1 MKSVGWMKWL
11 LIAVGLVVAGTAPA
25 WADRGHGG
33 VRFGVYM
40 GPPVWGPMYYP
51 QPYYYPPYAPIVIE
65 RAPPPVYIEQ
75 AAPVAPPPAQTS
87 YWYYCAASRAY
98 YPYVNECPGGW
109 MKVLPQP
116 PGQP

>member
-1 MKSVGWMKWL
+1 MIQKIWL
-11 LIAVGLVVAGTAPA
+11 RRCGLVLALLSLGVGAA

-40 GPPVWGPMYYP
+40 GAPYWGPPLFYP
-51 QPYYYPPYAPIVIE
+51 PPYYYQPVVIE

-75 AAPVAPPPAQTS
+75 TPPPAPAPAPTS

-116 PGQP
+116 PAQP